1 MADTNLQTRDLVRA
15 YHAAWTGGEINA
27 GGQYLADDFTTRAPV
42 GSYDTKDAYL
52 TGLTRFRSLVGGL
65 DLISELYGD
74 DEAML
79 LYDVHTNTPA
89 GKLRTAE
96 HFRVREGQIAST
108 LLVFD
113 ATDWKAML
121 ATQGATVDAEGHV
134 TRPAPANHP
143 TASNTA

>member
-1 MADTNLQTRDLVRA
+1 MTDSNLDVRDVVRA
-15 YHAAWTGGEINA
+15 YHAAWAGGDINA
-27 GGQYLADDFTTRAPV
+27 ASRYLADDFTTRAPV
-42 GSYDTKDAYL
+42 GSYDTKGAYL
-52 TGLTRFRSLVGGL
+52 TGLTRFRSFVTGL
-65 DLISELYGD
+65 DLIGELYGD

-89 GKLRTAE
+89 GTLRTAE
-96 HFRVREGQIAST
+96 HFKLSDGQITST

-134 TRPAPANHP
+134 TRPATPE
-143 TASNTA
+143 